1 MFSTFT
7 FSQHFNI
14 SMIRIVWSTISSSNI
29 SDSVIYNIL
38 TILIFALGWK
48 ISCIDEYLKKV
59 TAIFLI
65 QKLCKAFLCFLAFL
79 PMAIYL
85 S

>member
-1 MFSTFT
+1 MFSTST

-14 SMIRIVWSTISSSNI
+14 SMIRIVWIIISSSNI
-29 SDSVIYNIL
+29 SDSIIHNIL

-59 TAIFLI
+59 TAIFSI
-65 QKLCKAFLCFLAFL
+65 QKLCKAFLYFPAFP